1 MKKNNKG
8 IKRSL
13 KIIDKVESIRAKNNK
28 NWMNMLKIAFKFAPK
43 HASKIMNQINSDD
56 KKISKLLRKLGE
68 KRILVWSILMI
79 LLMFYKVY
87 SNTLQPPRLDIRP
100 LTYKTNIMICI

>member
-28 NWMNMLKIAFKFAPK
+28 NWMNILKLAFKFAPK
-43 HASKIMNQINSDD
+43 QASKIMNQINSDD
-56 KKISKLLRKLGE
+56 KKISKLLRKLG
-68 KRILVWSILMI
+68 K
-79 LLMFYKVY
+79 
-87 SNTLQPPRLDIRP
+87 
-100 LTYKTNIMICI
+100 